1 MRGYLRSLSCLVFT
15 GAVVG
20 GVLAA
25 GPVTAA
31 GAAAATGTATCSGT
45 PAAPGVLTGTF
56 QSDVVVKGAC
66 EVNAG
71 RAVVEGNL
79 RLTPGSVL
87 LAVFGLNDKTG
98 TGTSSL
104 TVHGD
109 LGVGGGATL
118 LLGCDP
124 ESFACL
130 DDPNQNA
137 PTLSSHGSIGGDLT
151 SGMPLGVIVHN
162 TSIGGDV
169 TESGGGGGVTCT
181 PQGVFK
187 LFQSPVFSVY
197 DDTSV
202 AGDVHVSGYRSCYLG
217 LARLRVGGDMAVLSN
232 KLADPDAIEIL
243 ANHIAGDLVCHGNSR
258 TWNSAETGEHLF
270 PRTPEPN
277 TVAGDR
283 AGQCVLSSPT
293 KPGGPPGPG
302 PF

>member
-1 MRGYLRSLSCLVFT
+1 MRACLRRLSCLVFA
-15 GAVVG
+15 GAVTG

-31 GAAAATGTATCSGT
+31 GAAVTDHAAVCSGT
-45 PAAPGVLTGTF
+45 PTSPGVLAGTVK
-56 QSDVVVKGAC
+56 SDVVVKGAC

-71 RAVVEGNL
+71 PAVVNGNL
-79 RLTPGSVL
+79 RLAPGSVL

-104 TVHGD
+104 SVRGD
-109 LGVGGGATL
+109 LGVGAGATL

-130 DDPNQNA
+130 DDPNQDA
-137 PTLSSHGSIGGDLT
+137 PTLSSHGSVAGDLT
-151 SGMPLGVIVHN
+151 SGRPLGVIVHN
-162 TSIGGDV
+162 TSVGGDV
-169 TESGGGGGVTCT
+169 AESGGGGGVTCR

-197 DDTSV
+197 DDSSV
-202 AGDVHVSGYRSCYLG
+202 RGDLRVSGYRSCYLG
-217 LARLRVGGDMAVLSN
+217 LARLRVGGDMAVLNN

-243 ANHIAGDLVCHGNSR
+243 ANHVAGDLVCHRNSR
-258 TWNSAETGEHLF
+258 TWDSAETGEHLF
-270 PRTPEPN
+270 PRTPQPN
-277 TVAGDR
+277 TVGGDR

-293 KPGGPPGPG
+293 KPGGPSGPG